1 MTDSIQASQRLIII
15 YSSHLLEA
23 EWFEL
28 TLSLAL
34 ELSVPLL
41 FITTEDVLSSIPS
54 RTVRAAYKVRI
65 TSKKGLGT
73 VIETGDLWLL
83 WADGSLLKLN
93 EQICHNLNS
102 YMIPRHAC

>member
-1 MTDSIQASQRLIII
+1 MFNTIFIGTLALTLIFSLAIPKEVTDSIQASQRLIII

-41 FITTEDVLSSIPS
+41 FITTEDVPSSIPS
-54 RTVRAAYKVRI
+54 RTVRAAYKVRMGARQ
-65 TSKKGLGT
+65 KEFGL
-73 VIETGDLWLL
+73 IL
-83 WADGSLLKLN
+83 
-93 EQICHNLNS
+93 I
-102 YMIPRHAC
+102 